1 MTSYRTTILLAVI
14 FAGLAV
20 YLYTIEVPTMEQE
33 VVQQQEVQRLLPF
46 DYREVT
52 ELKITTRTETIQLS
66 RDDRHRWSVVEP
78 IQVKADPR
86 EIGKILRALEI
97 GKISRVIQEDAK
109 DLSDYGLGSPNVI
122 IQLTT
127 KGQLTTNGQSE
138 TLSLGDVSPLTSTLY
153 AQRASDKQILLTTL
167 SVRNFRR
174 KNLFTFRHK
183 DVLFFDR
190 TRVERIQLQHADQQM
205 TLQRVASMHGPT
217 SNWRFSDP
225 FEGPADKTSVG
236 LLLMALEDLSAT
248 GFIDAPSEKEALL
261 KRLPPPLLTA
271 TVHTGQRGHLVTFFQ
286 QLEQPD
292 EIYAITSADDPIY
305 KIAPATLR
313 GFPTRVFDL
322 QDKRL
327 FGMEIAEIG
336 LLTVTTPS
344 MTFTVIQQHGEWYLD
359 GATDRPIDQKEMK
372 LFVSR
377 VVDLPAELSIS
388 VTTDNLEE
396 YGLGSPAIDI
406 IGVDTRGRPRG
417 HLALGKREKG
427 LVYATGAG
435 LPGVYQ
441 ARSVILTQ
449 MPADDLLESGGPNQS
464 QELVPD

>member
-46 DYREVT
+46 DYREVN
-52 ELKITTRTETIQLS
+52 ELKITKRTETIHLS
-66 RDDRHRWSVVEP
+66 RDDRHRWSVREP
-78 IQVKADPR
+78 IQAKADSR

-97 GKISRVIQEDAK
+97 GKISRVIQEETK
-109 DLSDYGLGSPNVI
+109 DLSEYGLDSPNVI
-122 IQLTT
+122 IE
-127 KGQLTTNGQSE
+127 LTTNGQLTTAGQSA
-138 TLSLGDVSPLTSTLY
+138 TLSLGGVSPLTSTLY

-167 SVRNFRR
+167 LVTDFRR

-183 DVLFFDR
+183 NVLFFNR

-217 SNWRFSDP
+217 GNWRFADP

-236 LLLMALEDLSAT
+236 LLLMALENLSAT
-248 GFIDAPSEKEALL
+248 SFIDTQSEKAALL

-271 TVHTGQRGHLVTFFQ
+271 TVHTGRRAHLVTFFQ
-286 QLEQPD
+286 SLEESND
-292 EIYAITSADDPIY
+292 TYAITSADDPIY
-305 KIAPATLR
+305 KIAPATLQ
-313 GFPTRVFDL
+313 GLPTRAFDL

-327 FGMEIAEIG
+327 FGMETAEIG

-344 MTFTVIQQHGEWYLD
+344 MTFTVVQQHGEWYLD
-359 GATDRPIDQKEMK
+359 GATDQPIDQKDMN

-388 VTTDNLEE
+388 LTEENLNE
-396 YGLGSPAIDI
+396 YGLDSPAIDI
-406 IGVDTRGRPRG
+406 IGVNTRGRPRG
-417 HLALGKREKG
+417 HLTIGKRERG
-427 LVYATGAG
+427 LVYAMGAG

-441 ARSVILTQ
+441 ARSIILTQ
-449 MPADDLLESGGPNQS
+449 MPTGDFLPHVN
-464 QELVPD
+464 PDKS

>member
-1 MTSYRTTILLAVI
+1 MISYRTTILLAVI

-78 IQVKADPR
+78 IQAKADSR

-97 GKISRVIQEDAK
+97 GKISRVIQGDAK
-109 DLSDYGLGSPNVI
+109 DLSDYGLGSPHVI
-122 IQLTT
+122 I
-127 KGQLTTNGQSE
+127 QLTTNGQSE

-248 GFIDAPSEKEALL
+248 GFIDAPSEKKALL

-313 GFPTRVFDL
+313 GLPTRVFDL

-327 FGMEIAEIG
+327 FGMEMAEIG

>member
-1 MTSYRTTILLAVI
+1 MLRIWCFLQNLRMTSYRTTILLAVI

-33 VVQQQEVQRLLPF
+33 AVQQQEVQRLLPF

-52 ELKITTRTETIQLS
+52 ELRITTRTETIQLS
-66 RDDRHRWSVVEP
+66 RDDRHRWSVREP
-78 IQVKADPR
+78 VQAKADSR

-109 DLSDYGLGSPNVI
+109 DLSEYGLDSPNVI
-122 IQLTT
+122 I
-127 KGQLTTNGQSE
+127 QLTTNGQSE
-138 TLSLGDVSPLTSTLY
+138 TLNLGGVSPLTSTLY

-167 SVRNFRR
+167 LVTDFRR

-190 TRVERIQLQHADQQM
+190 TSVERIQLQRGSQHM

-248 GFIDAPSEKEALL
+248 DFIDTPSEKEALL
-261 KRLPPPLLTA
+261 KRLPPPILTA
-271 TVHTGQRGHLVTFFQ
+271 IVHTGRRGHLVTFFQ

-305 KIAPATLR
+305 KIAPATLQ
-313 GFPTRVFDL
+313 GLPTRAFDL

-327 FGMEIAEIG
+327 FGMEMAEIG
-336 LLTVTTPS
+336 LLTVTTS
-344 MTFTVIQQHGEWYLD
+344 SGSFTVVQQHGEWYLD
-359 GATDRPIDQKEMK
+359 GAGTWSHS
-372 LFVSR
+372 FS
-377 VVDLPAELSIS
+377 
-388 VTTDNLEE
+388 
-396 YGLGSPAIDI
+396 SPNNPKRY
-406 IGVDTRGRPRG
+406 TRSPRRMSPFTQSLRPRFEDSRNG
-417 HLALGKREKG
+417 LLTFRINGYLAWKW
-427 LVYATGAG
+427 
-435 LPGVYQ
+435 P
-441 ARSVILTQ
+441 RSVCSLS
-449 MPADDLLESGGPNQS
+449 PLP
-464 QELVPD
+464 P

>member
-1 MTSYRTTILLAVI
+1 MISYRTTILLAVI

-46 DYREVT
+46 DYREVM

-78 IQVKADPR
+78 IQAKADSR

-109 DLSDYGLGSPNVI
+109 DLSDYGLGSPHVI
-122 IQLTT
+122 I
-127 KGQLTTNGQSE
+127 QLTTNGQSE

-205 TLQRVASMHGPT
+205 TLQRVASTHGPT

-286 QLEQPD
+286 QLELPD

-313 GFPTRVFDL
+313 GLPTRVFDL

-327 FGMEIAEIG
+327 FGM
-336 LLTVTTPS
+336 
-344 MTFTVIQQHGEWYLD
+344 
-359 GATDRPIDQKEMK
+359 
-372 LFVSR
+372 
-377 VVDLPAELSIS
+377 
-388 VTTDNLEE
+388 
-396 YGLGSPAIDI
+396 
-406 IGVDTRGRPRG
+406 
-417 HLALGKREKG
+417 
-427 LVYATGAG
+427 
-435 LPGVYQ
+435 
-441 ARSVILTQ
+441 
-449 MPADDLLESGGPNQS
+449 
-464 QELVPD
+464 

>member
-1 MTSYRTTILLAVI
+1 MISYRTTILLAVI

-78 IQVKADPR
+78 IQAKADPR

-109 DLSDYGLGSPNVI
+109 DLSDYGLGSPHVI
-122 IQLTT
+122 I
-127 KGQLTTNGQSE
+127 QLTTNGQSE

-313 GFPTRVFDL
+313 RLPTRVFDL

-388 VTTDNLEE
+388 ATTDNLEE

>member
-20 YLYTIEVPTMEQE
+20 YLYTIEVPTMKQE
-33 VVQQQEVQRLLPF
+33 AVQQQEIKRLLPF

-66 RDDRHRWSVVEP
+66 REDRHRWSVREP
-78 IQVKADPR
+78 VQTKADSR
-86 EIGKILRALEI
+86 EIGKFLRALEI

-109 DLSDYGLGSPNVI
+109 DLSDYGLDSPNVI
-122 IQLTT
+122 I
-127 KGQLTTNGQSE
+127 QLTTNGQSE
-138 TLSLGDVSPLTSTLY
+138 TLRLGGVSPLTSTLY

-167 SVRNFRR
+167 LVTDFRR

-190 TRVERIQLQHADQQM
+190 TRVERIQLQRGSQHM

-248 GFIDAPSEKEALL
+248 GFIDAQSEKEALL
-261 KRLPPPLLTA
+261 KRLPPPILTA
-271 TVHTGQRGHLVTFFQ
+271 TIHTERRGHLVTFFQ
-286 QLEQPD
+286 RSEQPD
-292 EIYAITSADDPIY
+292 EIYAITSADEPIF
-305 KIAPATLR
+305 KLAPATLQ
-313 GFPTRVFDL
+313 GLPTRVFDL

-327 FGMEIAEIG
+327 FGMEMDEIG

-359 GATDRPIDQKEMK
+359 GTTDRPIDQKDMK

-377 VVDLPAELSIS
+377 VVGLPAELSIS
-388 VTTDNLEE
+388 LTEENLNE
-396 YGLGSPAIDI
+396 YELDSPAIKI

-417 HLALGKREKG
+417 HLTLGKREKG

-441 ARSVILTQ
+441 VRSVILTQ
-449 MPADDLLESGGPNQS
+449 MPTDDFLGHVHPNKS
-464 QELVPD
+464 

>member
-1 MTSYRTTILLAVI
+1 MTSYRTTILLTVI
-14 FAGLAV
+14 FAGLAL
-20 YLYTIEVPTMEQE
+20 YLYTIEVPTMEQAA
-33 VVQQQEVQRLLPF
+33 VQQQKVQRLLPF

-66 RDDRHRWSVVEP
+66 RDDRHRWSVRKPV
-78 IQVKADPR
+78 QAKADAR

-109 DLSDYGLGSPNVI
+109 DLSDYGLDSPNVI

-127 KGQLTTNGQSE
+127 AGQSE
-138 TLSLGDVSPLTSTLY
+138 TLSLGGVSPLTSTLY

-167 SVRNFRR
+167 LVTDFRR

-183 DVLFFDR
+183 NVLFFDR
-190 TRVERIQLQHADQQM
+190 THVVRIQLQYVDQQM

-217 SNWRFSDP
+217 ANWRFSDP

-248 GFIDAPSEKEALL
+248 GFIDAQSEKEALL
-261 KRLPPPLLTA
+261 KRLPPPILTA
-271 TVHTGQRGHLVTFFQ
+271 TVHTGRRGHLVTFFQ
-286 QLEQPD
+286 PSDQSD
-292 EIYAITSADDPIY
+292 ETYAITSADEPIY
-305 KIAPATLR
+305 KLAPATLQGLPKR
-313 GFPTRVFDL
+313 AFDL

-327 FGMEIAEIG
+327 FGMEMAEIG

-344 MTFTVIQQHGEWYLD
+344 KTFTVIQQHGEWYLD
-359 GATDRPIDQKEMK
+359 GTTDRPINQNEIK

-377 VVDLPAELSIS
+377 VVDLPAELSIG
-388 VTTDNLEE
+388 VTTDKLDE
-396 YGLGSPAIDI
+396 YGLGSPVIDI

-417 HLALGKREKG
+417 HLTLGKRERG

-449 MPADDLLESGGPNQS
+449 MPTDDTLGHVHPNK
-464 QELVPD
+464 P

>member
-1 MTSYRTTILLAVI
+1 MISYRTTILLAVI

-109 DLSDYGLGSPNVI
+109 DLSDYGLGSPHVI
-122 IQLTT
+122 I
-127 KGQLTTNGQSE
+127 QLTTNGQSE

-313 GFPTRVFDL
+313 RLPTRVFDL

-327 FGMEIAEIG
+327 FGMEMAEIG

-359 GATDRPIDQKEMK
+359 DATDRPIDQKEMK

>member
-1 MTSYRTTILLAVI
+1 MIPYRTTILLAVI

-78 IQVKADPR
+78 IQAKADPR

-122 IQLTT
+122 I
-127 KGQLTTNGQSE
+127 QLTTNGQSE

-313 GFPTRVFDL
+313 RLPTRVFDL

-327 FGMEIAEIG
+327 FGMEMAEIG

-359 GATDRPIDQKEMK
+359 GATNRPIDQKEMK

-449 MPADDLLESGGPNQS
+449 MPADDLLESVGPNKF
-464 QELVPD
+464 

>member
-1 MTSYRTTILLAVI
+1 MIPYRTTILLAVI

-109 DLSDYGLGSPNVI
+109 DLSDYGLGSPHVI
-122 IQLTT
+122 I
-127 KGQLTTNGQSE
+127 QLTTNGQSE

-313 GFPTRVFDL
+313 RLPTRVFDL

-327 FGMEIAEIG
+327 FGMEMAEIG

>member
-1 MTSYRTTILLAVI
+1 MISYRTTILLAVI

-78 IQVKADPR
+78 IQAKADPR

-109 DLSDYGLGSPNVI
+109 DLSDYGLGSPHVI
-122 IQLTT
+122 I
-127 KGQLTTNGQSE
+127 QLTTNGQSE

-313 GFPTRVFDL
+313 RLPTRVFDL

-327 FGMEIAEIG
+327 FGMEMAEIG

>member
-1 MTSYRTTILLAVI
+1 MIPYRTTILLAVI

-78 IQVKADPR
+78 IQAKADSR

-109 DLSDYGLGSPNVI
+109 DLSDYGLGSPHVI
-122 IQLTT
+122 I
-127 KGQLTTNGQSE
+127 QLTTNGQSE

-313 GFPTRVFDL
+313 RLPTRVFDL

-327 FGMEIAEIG
+327 FGMEMAEIG